1 MGLFNLQLDYGM
13 RIFFSRE
20 NIESRY
26 VVPLNEHAKVY
37 MTPIGFSVEIE
48 RDVPQDVREDL
59 VKGVHSLNPDTNPQW
74 YHITSISH
82 HFLRDL
88 KKTFWESA
96 IFFDGHLR
104 KSTHAARLPSV
115 RLPLLHSN
123 SSNRW
128 TVAHWRYSEEELASI
143 QEIDEFK
150 NSRRNYR
157 DKGLTIPLPKV
168 EARQCILSKA
178 DCENIIQSVS
188 KGQEANIAYRHLS
201 IAWSNFEQGMYG
213 ISIVMAAIT
222 IETGIKAYLSSQS
235 SLVERMLDR
244 MPSPQ
249 LRDLVEIACELCD
262 LNFPIE
268 LRKRL
273 PRIAEIRN
281 HVVHKSQS
289 STINVFEAARAL
301 AISEALL
308 KSIDGV
314 TCDPHIGSLI
324 KVNPSTHFNNER
336 LPSNTT
342 GIILRKERFNGE
354 DWFHILVD
362 SGMTWRFS
370 PNSFIVPKQQK
381 LAEY

>member
-1 MGLFNLQLDYGM
+1 RF
-13 RIFFSRE
+13 
-20 NIESRY
+20 
-26 VVPLNEHAKVY
+26 
-37 MTPIGFSVEIE
+37 
-48 RDVPQDVREDL
+48 
-59 VKGVHSLNPDTNPQW
+59 
-74 YHITSISH
+74 
-82 HFLRDL
+82 
-88 KKTFWESA
+88 
-96 IFFDGHLR
+96 
-104 KSTHAARLPSV
+104 
-115 RLPLLHSN
+115 
-123 SSNRW
+123 
-128 TVAHWRYSEEELASI
+128 SEEELASI

>member
-1 MGLFNLQLDYGM
+1 MGLFSLKLDYGM
-13 RIFFSRE
+13 RVFFTRE
-20 NIESRY
+20 NMDSRY
-26 VVPLNEHAKVY
+26 VVPLNEHTKVY
-37 MTPIGFSVEIE
+37 MTPIGFALEIE

-59 VKGVHSLNPDTNPQW
+59 VKGIHSLDPETDPQW
-74 YHITSISH
+74 DNITSISH
-82 HFLRDL
+82 PFLRDL

-104 KSTHAARLPSV
+104 KSTHAVRLPSV
-115 RLPLLHSN
+115 RLPLLHTN

-128 TVAHWRYSEEELASI
+128 TVAHWRYSEEELISI

-150 NSRRNYR
+150 NSRRNYCK
-157 DKGLTIPLPKV
+157 KGLTIPLPKV
-168 EARQCILSKA
+168 EAKQCILSKA

-213 ISIVMAAIT
+213 ISVVMAAIT

-235 SLVERMLDR
+235 ALVERMLDR
-244 MPSPQ
+244 MSSPQ

-308 KSIDGV
+308 KSVDGV
-314 TCDPHIGSLI
+314 TCDPHIGLLI
-324 KVNPSTHFNNER
+324 EVKPTTHSNGER
-336 LPSNTT
+336 LPHNTT
-342 GIILRKERFNGE
+342 GIILRKEPFNGE
-354 DWFHILVD
+354 DWFHVLID

-370 PNSFIVPKQQK
+370 PNSFTVPKKQK
-381 LAEY
+381 LEEF